1 MLVPDLVTAYPGMG
15 APIGRQAEYIGDR
28 QLTISFDINETD
40 SPLRI
45 LLCHRANQAMHA
57 CVSWID
63 EVMAIDRLRLGR
75 DHSPTQRVTPIADAQ
90 ERLDQA
96 EALQHAAPLLV
107 DDGVFRRRCA
117 SVRRREPDDV

>member
-1 MLVPDLVTAYPGMG
+1 MLVPDLVTVYPGMR
-15 APIGRQAEYIGDR
+15 APIRGQAEYIGDR
-28 QLTISFDINETD
+28 QLTICLDIYETD

-63 EVMAIDRLRLGR
+63 QVVTIDRLRLGR
-75 DHSPTQRVTPIADAQ
+75 DHSPTQRVTAIAKGQ

-96 EALQHAAPLLV
+96 EALQHAAPLLL
-107 DDGVFRRRCA
+107 DD
-117 SVRRREPDDV
+117 